1 MTEKEDQQTNRYED
15 KHEHFTIVAVYEGNY
30 VRYSRGLENEELENE
45 ELADEDISTVEEF
58 EKMLQDEEWRE
69 VT

>member
-1 MTEKEDQQTNRYED
+1 M
-15 KHEHFTIVAVYEGNY
+15 AVYEGDY
-30 VRYSRGLENEELENE
+30 VRFSRGLENED
-45 ELADEDISTVEEF
+45 LAPEDISTVKEF

>member
-1 MTEKEDQQTNRYED
+1 MTDIEKRYEC
-15 KHEHFTIVAVYEGNY
+15 KHGHFTIVAVYEGNY
-30 VRYSRGLENEELENE
+30 VRYSRGLENEEL
-45 ELADEDISTVEEF
+45 ADEGISTVKEF

>member
-1 MTEKEDQQTNRYED
+1 MTDIEKRYED
-15 KHEHFTIVAVYEGNY
+15 KHGHFTIVAVYEGNY
-30 VRYSRGLENEELENE
+30 VRYSRGLENEEL
-45 ELADEDISTVEEF
+45 ADEDISTVKEF